1 MSNRKVSSFTVRFFW
16 PLMLCLG
23 LGLMALVGLMS
34 YRSDLHLA
42 SQNLTDATQYVKQQR
57 TAYDRFND
65 TSVTK
70 SLMRV
75 IENAQQIDREIQYKI
90 ALTGEAT
97 LNTDDLRRYTYEQ
110 RLTGIILMNEH
121 GVVQREYSTD
131 GLDYAALRGYV
142 TKDTILGTAQFP
154 IKTYTAR
161 IRLDDGSYVDL
172 AAHGRTDEPGVIVV
186 YYHTSAEYATDY
198 NLIIQNLLEGYDPGT
213 EETLVVTSG
222 DSIIAANREGLAG
235 QNVDDVPMLRSIREN
250 AHGGEMTRVQA
261 GSGDGEWVY
270 CMLERGRDYYVY
282 AYMPLTRALDTTP
295 KNLLFTLVAYAMVLF
310 IVIMIRWRLKH
321 VYQEEQLRREQSYQQ
336 QLKDAARKAESAN
349 RAKTE
354 FLQRMS
360 HDIRT
365 PINGIRGMVEIGNH
379 YSEDLAKQAECRRKI
394 WDASTLLLELVN
406 EVLDMG
412 KLESGEI
419 VLEKVPFDLPQ
430 LLDETC
436 TVLEKQAAERGI
448 RIRRRPMEVEH
459 TKLIGSPL
467 HVKRLLMNILSNAV
481 KYNKDNGRVT
491 LECTELPGEGDTVQ
505 IRFVCADTGIGMS
518 DEFQERLYEPF
529 SQEKSG
535 PRSTYG
541 GTGLG
546 MAITKSLVDRMGGT
560 ITFRSEK
567 DVGTAYTITLPFDID
582 PSAAPAAAEQHR
594 EANLSVL
601 QGAKVLLAEDNA
613 LNIEIA
619 EFFLQEVGVRVTRAV
634 DGRQA
639 VEAFAASPEGFYDA
653 ILMDVMM
660 PVMDGCDAARAI
672 RALDRPDA
680 KTVPI
685 FAMTANAF
693 AEDRQK
699 ALAAGMTDHLTK
711 PLDRIVMLQALAN
724 VCTARGQNS
733 R

>member
-16 PLMLCLG
+16 PLMLCLGLG

-142 TKDTILGTAQFP
+142 TKDTVLGTAQFP

-161 IRLDDGSYVDL
+161 IQLDDGSYVDL

-235 QNVDDVPMLRSIREN
+235 QNVDDVPVLRSIREN
-250 AHGGEMTRVQA
+250 AHGGEMTRVRA

-295 KNLLFTLVAYAMVLF
+295 KNLLFTLAAYAMVLF

-321 VYQEEQLRREQSYQQ
+321 GYQEEQLRREQSYQQ

-365 PINGIRGMVEIGNH
+365 PINGIRGMVEIGDH

-419 VLEKVPFDLPQ
+419 VLESCPFNVIELKDGILQ
-430 LLDETC
+430 TMER
-436 TVLEKQAAERGI
+436 AASERGI
-448 RIRRRPMEVEH
+448 MMTDRTEVKH
-459 TKLIGSPL
+459 TTLIGSPL
-467 HVKRLLMNILSNAV
+467 HLKRLLMNILSNAI
-481 KYNKDNGRVT
+481 KYNKDNGSIDLICREVRSDGKT
-491 LECTELPGEGDTVQ
+491 AWIEF
-505 IRFVCADTGIGMS
+505 ICADTGIGMS
-518 DEFQERLYEPF
+518 EEFQKHLYEPF
-529 SQEKSG
+529 TQEHSDA
-535 PRSTYG
+535 RTSYN

-546 MAITKSLVDRMGGT
+546 MAITKSLVEKMGGT
-560 ITFRSEK
+560 IECRSKLGE
-567 DVGTAYTITLPFDID
+567 GTTYCITIPFVID
-582 PSAAPAAAEQHR
+582 SSAAPRVEETAVLPAATPAGMH
-594 EANLSVL
+594 
-601 QGAKVLLAEDNA
+601 VLLAEDNE

-619 EFFLQEVGVRVTRAV
+619 VFVLENAGVTVTKAV
-634 DGRQA
+634 NGQDALDQ
-639 VEAFAASPEGFYDA
+639 FAASAPGTFDA
-653 ILMDVMM
+653 IIMDVMM
-660 PVMDGCDAARAI
+660 PVMDGYQATRAI
-672 RALDRPDA
+672 RQLDRPDA
-680 KTVPI
+680 GSIPI
-685 FAMTANAF
+685 LAMTANAF
-693 AEDRQK
+693 VEDRRR
-699 ALAAGMTDHLTK
+699 AYEAGMNEHLTK
-711 PLDRIVMLQALAN
+711 PLEPEVVLRTLAKY
-724 VCTARGQNS
+724 RS
-733 R
+733 K

>member
-34 YRSDLHLA
+34 YRSDLYLA

-65 TSVTK
+65 TSMTK
-70 SLMRV
+70 SLLRV

-142 TKDTILGTAQFP
+142 TMDTVLGTAQFP

-186 YYHTSAEYATDY
+186 YYHTRAEYATDY

-235 QNVDDVPMLRSIREN
+235 QNVDDVPVLRSIREN
-250 AHGGEMTRVQA
+250 AHGGEMTRVRA

-321 VYQEEQLRREQSYQQ
+321 GYQEEQLRREQSYQQ

-365 PINGIRGMVEIGNH
+365 PINGIRGMVEIGDRCP
-379 YSEDLAKQAECRRKI
+379 EDMARQADCRKKI
-394 WDASTLLLELVN
+394 WEASTLLLELVN

-412 KLESGEI
+412 KLESGEV
-419 VLEKVPFDLPQ
+419 VLENVPFDLPE
-430 LLDETC
+430 LIHEITD
-436 TVLEKQAAERGI
+436 VLEKQAEERGI
-448 RIRRRPMEVEH
+448 VLHREYGRLPHPRLV
-459 TKLIGSPL
+459 GSPL
-467 HVKRLLMNILSNAV
+467 HVKRLLMNVLSNAI
-481 KYNKDNGRVT
+481 KYNREKGRVM
-491 LECTELPGEGDTVQ
+491 LDCFELSCTGDKVQ
-505 IRFVCADTGIGMS
+505 ICFVCADTGIGMS
-518 DEFQERLYEPF
+518 EEFQQRMFEPF
-529 SQEKSG
+529 TQENAG
-535 PRSTYG
+535 ARSVYG

-546 MAITKSLVDRMGGT
+546 MSITKSLVDKMGGT
-560 ITFRSEK
+560 IGVESK
-567 DVGTAYTITLPFDID
+567 QGVGTTYTITLPFAID
-582 PSAAPAAAEQHR
+582 NTATEEPERQQTD
-594 EANLSVL
+594 LTVL
-601 QGAKVLLAEDNA
+601 RGRQVLLAEDNA
-613 LNIEIA
+613 LNMEIIE
-619 EFFLQEVGVRVTRAV
+619 FLLNDVGIKVTKAA
-634 DGRQA
+634 DGQQA
-639 VEAFAASPEGFYDA
+639 VEAFAASPVGGFDA

-660 PVMDGCDAARAI
+660 PVRDGHEATRAI
-672 RALDRPDA
+672 RAMDRPDA
-680 KTVPI
+680 KSIPI

-693 AEDRQK
+693 AEDRLK
-699 ALAAGMTDHLTK
+699 ALQAGMNEHLSK
-711 PLDRIVMLQALAN
+711 PIDPDTLYRLLVKYL
-724 VCTARGQNS
+724 TERS
-733 R
+733 

>member
-65 TSVTK
+65 TSMTK
-70 SLMRV
+70 SLLRV

-142 TKDTILGTAQFP
+142 TMDTVLGTAQFP

-235 QNVDDVPMLRSIREN
+235 QNVDDVPVLRSIREN
-250 AHGGEMTRVQA
+250 AHGGEMTRVRA

-365 PINGIRGMVEIGNH
+365 PINGIRGMVEIGDRCP
-379 YSEDLAKQAECRRKI
+379 EDMARQADCRKKI
-394 WDASTLLLELVN
+394 WEASTLLLELVN

-412 KLESGEI
+412 KLESGEV
-419 VLEKVPFDLPQ
+419 VLENVPFDLPE
-430 LLDETC
+430 LIHEITD
-436 TVLEKQAAERGI
+436 VLEKQAEERGI
-448 RIRRRPMEVEH
+448 VLHREYGRLPHPRLV
-459 TKLIGSPL
+459 GSPL
-467 HVKRLLMNILSNAV
+467 HVKRLLMNVLSNAI
-481 KYNKDNGRVT
+481 KYNREKGRVM
-491 LECTELPGEGDTVQ
+491 LDCFELSSTGDKVQ
-505 IRFVCADTGIGMS
+505 ICFVCADTGIGMS
-518 DEFQERLYEPF
+518 EEFQQRMFEPF
-529 SQEKSG
+529 AQENAG
-535 PRSTYG
+535 ARSVYG

-546 MAITKSLVDRMGGT
+546 MSITKSLVDKMGGT
-560 ITFRSEK
+560 IGVESK
-567 DVGTAYTITLPFDID
+567 QGVGTTYTITLPFSID
-582 PSAAPAAAEQHR
+582 NTATEEPERQQTD
-594 EANLSVL
+594 LTVL
-601 QGAKVLLAEDNA
+601 RGRQVLLAEDNA
-613 LNIEIA
+613 LNMEIM
-619 EFFLQEVGVRVTRAV
+619 EFLLSDVGIKVTKAT
-634 DGRQA
+634 DGQQA
-639 VEAFAASPEGFYDA
+639 VEAFAASPAGGFDA

-660 PVMDGCDAARAI
+660 PVRDGHEATRAI
-672 RALDRPDA
+672 RAMDRPDA
-680 KTVPI
+680 KTIPI

-693 AEDRQK
+693 AEDRLK
-699 ALAAGMTDHLTK
+699 ALQAGMNEHLSK
-711 PLDRIVMLQALAN
+711 PIDPDTLYRLLVKYL
-724 VCTARGQNS
+724 TERS
-733 R
+733 

>member
-65 TSVTK
+65 TSMTK

-142 TKDTILGTAQFP
+142 TKDTVLGTAQFP

-235 QNVDDVPMLRSIREN
+235 QNVDDVPVLRSIREN
-250 AHGGEMTRVQA
+250 AHGGEMTRVRV

-282 AYMPLTRALDTTP
+282 AYMPLTRAGHH
-295 KNLLFTLVAYAMVLF
+295 A
-310 IVIMIRWRLKH
+310 
-321 VYQEEQLRREQSYQQ
+321 QEPAVHAGGLRHGAVHRHHDP
-336 QLKDAARKAESAN
+336 LAAQAWLPGGAAPPGAELPA
-349 RAKTE
+349 A
-354 FLQRMS
+354 
-360 HDIRT
+360 
-365 PINGIRGMVEIGNH
+365 VE
-379 YSEDLAKQAECRRKI
+379 
-394 WDASTLLLELVN
+394 
-406 EVLDMG
+406 
-412 KLESGEI
+412 
-419 VLEKVPFDLPQ
+419 
-430 LLDETC
+430 
-436 TVLEKQAAERGI
+436 
-448 RIRRRPMEVEH
+448 RRRPQSRERQ
-459 TKLIGSPL
+459 P
-467 HVKRLLMNILSNAV
+467 RQ
-481 KYNKDNGRVT
+481 DRV
-491 LECTELPGEGDTVQ
+491 
-505 IRFVCADTGIGMS
+505 
-518 DEFQERLYEPF
+518 
-529 SQEKSG
+529 
-535 PRSTYG
+535 
-541 GTGLG
+541 
-546 MAITKSLVDRMGGT
+546 
-560 ITFRSEK
+560 
-567 DVGTAYTITLPFDID
+567 
-582 PSAAPAAAEQHR
+582 
-594 EANLSVL
+594 
-601 QGAKVLLAEDNA
+601 
-613 LNIEIA
+613 
-619 EFFLQEVGVRVTRAV
+619 
-634 DGRQA
+634 
-639 VEAFAASPEGFYDA
+639 FAAHEPRHPHTYQRHPRHG
-653 ILMDVMM
+653 
-660 PVMDGCDAARAI
+660 G
-672 RALDRPDA
+672 DR
-680 KTVPI
+680 
-685 FAMTANAF
+685 
-693 AEDRQK
+693 R
-699 ALAAGMTDHLTK
+699 
-711 PLDRIVMLQALAN
+711 PLQ
-724 VCTARGQNS
+724 RGPGQTG
-733 R
+733 

>member
-70 SLMRV
+70 SLLRV

-142 TKDTILGTAQFP
+142 TKDTVLGTAQFP

-161 IRLDDGSYVDL
+161 IRLDDGSHVDL

-186 YYHTSAEYATDY
+186 YYHTRAEYATDY

-235 QNVDDVPMLRSIREN
+235 QNVDDVPVLRSIREN
-250 AHGGEMTRVQA
+250 AHGGEMTRVRA

-349 RAKTE
+349 RAKT
-354 FLQRMS
+354 
-360 HDIRT
+360 
-365 PINGIRGMVEIGNH
+365 
-379 YSEDLAKQAECRRKI
+379 
-394 WDASTLLLELVN
+394 
-406 EVLDMG
+406 
-412 KLESGEI
+412 
-419 VLEKVPFDLPQ
+419 
-430 LLDETC
+430 
-436 TVLEKQAAERGI
+436 
-448 RIRRRPMEVEH
+448 
-459 TKLIGSPL
+459 
-467 HVKRLLMNILSNAV
+467 
-481 KYNKDNGRVT
+481 
-491 LECTELPGEGDTVQ
+491 
-505 IRFVCADTGIGMS
+505 
-518 DEFQERLYEPF
+518 
-529 SQEKSG
+529 
-535 PRSTYG
+535 
-541 GTGLG
+541 
-546 MAITKSLVDRMGGT
+546 
-560 ITFRSEK
+560 
-567 DVGTAYTITLPFDID
+567 
-582 PSAAPAAAEQHR
+582 
-594 EANLSVL
+594 
-601 QGAKVLLAEDNA
+601 
-613 LNIEIA
+613 
-619 EFFLQEVGVRVTRAV
+619 
-634 DGRQA
+634 
-639 VEAFAASPEGFYDA
+639 
-653 ILMDVMM
+653 
-660 PVMDGCDAARAI
+660 
-672 RALDRPDA
+672 
-680 KTVPI
+680 
-685 FAMTANAF
+685 
-693 AEDRQK
+693 
-699 ALAAGMTDHLTK
+699 
-711 PLDRIVMLQALAN
+711 
-724 VCTARGQNS
+724 
-733 R
+733 

>member
-65 TSVTK
+65 TSMTK
-70 SLMRV
+70 SLLRV

-142 TKDTILGTAQFP
+142 TMDTVLGTAQFP

-250 AHGGEMTRVQA
+250 AHGGEMTRVRA
-261 GSGDGEWVY
+261 DSGDGEWVY

-295 KNLLFTLVAYAMVLF
+295 KNLLLTLVAYATVLF

-321 VYQEEQLRREQSYQQ
+321 GYQEEQLRREQSYQH

-354 FLQRMS
+354 FLQRRS

-365 PINGIRGMVEIGNH
+365 PINGIRGMVEIGDH

-419 VLEKVPFDLPQ
+419 VLESCPFNVIELKDGILQ
-430 LLDETC
+430 TMERA
-436 TVLEKQAAERGI
+436 AAERGI
-448 RIRRRPMEVEH
+448 MMTDRTEVKH
-459 TKLIGSPL
+459 TTLIGSPL
-467 HVKRLLMNILSNAV
+467 HLKRLLMNILSNAI
-481 KYNKDNGRVT
+481 KYNKDNGSIDLTCREVRSDSKIAWI
-491 LECTELPGEGDTVQ
+491 EF
-505 IRFVCADTGIGMS
+505 ICADTGIGMS
-518 DEFQERLYEPF
+518 EEFQKHLYEPF
-529 SQEKSG
+529 TQEHSDA
-535 PRSTYG
+535 RTSYN

-546 MAITKSLVDRMGGT
+546 MAITKSLVEKMGGT
-560 ITFRSEK
+560 IECRSKLGE
-567 DVGTAYTITLPFDID
+567 GTTYCITIPFVID
-582 PSAAPAAAEQHR
+582 SSAAPRVEETAVLPAATPAGMH
-594 EANLSVL
+594 
-601 QGAKVLLAEDNA
+601 VLLAEDNE

-619 EFFLQEVGVRVTRAV
+619 VFVLENAGVTVTKAV
-634 DGRQA
+634 NGQDALDQ
-639 VEAFAASPEGFYDA
+639 FAASAPGTFDA
-653 ILMDVMM
+653 IIMDVMM
-660 PVMDGCDAARAI
+660 PVMDGYQATRAI
-672 RALDRPDA
+672 RQLDRPDA
-680 KTVPI
+680 GSIPI
-685 FAMTANAF
+685 LAMTANAF
-693 AEDRQK
+693 VEDRRR
-699 ALAAGMTDHLTK
+699 AYEAGMNEHLTK
-711 PLDRIVMLQALAN
+711 PLEPEVVLRTLAKY
-724 VCTARGQNS
+724 RS
-733 R
+733 K

>member
-65 TSVTK
+65 TSMTK
-70 SLMRV
+70 SLLRV

-142 TKDTILGTAQFP
+142 TMDTVLGTAQFP

-172 AAHGRTDEPGVIVV
+172 AAHGRTDEPGVI
-186 YYHTSAEYATDY
+186 
-198 NLIIQNLLEGYDPGT
+198 
-213 EETLVVTSG
+213 
-222 DSIIAANREGLAG
+222 LAG
-235 QNVDDVPMLRSIREN
+235 QNVDDVPVLRSIREN
-250 AHGGEMTRVQA
+250 AHGGEMTRVRA

-354 FLQRMS
+354 FLKRMS

-365 PINGIRGMVEIGNH
+365 PINGIRGMVEIGDH
-379 YSEDLAKQAECRRKI
+379 YSEDLAKQA
-394 WDASTLLLELVN
+394 
-406 EVLDMG
+406 
-412 KLESGEI
+412 
-419 VLEKVPFDLPQ
+419 
-430 LLDETC
+430 
-436 TVLEKQAAERGI
+436 
-448 RIRRRPMEVEH
+448 
-459 TKLIGSPL
+459 
-467 HVKRLLMNILSNAV
+467 
-481 KYNKDNGRVT
+481 
-491 LECTELPGEGDTVQ
+491 
-505 IRFVCADTGIGMS
+505 
-518 DEFQERLYEPF
+518 
-529 SQEKSG
+529 
-535 PRSTYG
+535 
-541 GTGLG
+541 
-546 MAITKSLVDRMGGT
+546 
-560 ITFRSEK
+560 
-567 DVGTAYTITLPFDID
+567 
-582 PSAAPAAAEQHR
+582 
-594 EANLSVL
+594 
-601 QGAKVLLAEDNA
+601 
-613 LNIEIA
+613 
-619 EFFLQEVGVRVTRAV
+619 
-634 DGRQA
+634 
-639 VEAFAASPEGFYDA
+639 
-653 ILMDVMM
+653 
-660 PVMDGCDAARAI
+660 
-672 RALDRPDA
+672 
-680 KTVPI
+680 
-685 FAMTANAF
+685 
-693 AEDRQK
+693 
-699 ALAAGMTDHLTK
+699 
-711 PLDRIVMLQALAN
+711 
-724 VCTARGQNS
+724 
-733 R
+733 

>member
-70 SLMRV
+70 SLLRV

-110 RLTGIILMNEH
+110 WLTGIVLMNEH

-131 GLDYAALRGYV
+131 GLDYAALREYV
-142 TKDTILGTAQFP
+142 TKDTVLETAQFP

-172 AAHGRTDEPGVIVV
+172 AAHSRTDEPGVIVV
-186 YYHTSAEYATDY
+186 YYHTSAEYVTDY

-222 DSIIAANREGLAG
+222 DSIIAANRKGLAG
-235 QNVDDVPMLRSIREN
+235 QNIDDVPVLRSIREN
-250 AHGGEMTRVQA
+250 AHGGEMTRVRA

-295 KNLLFTLVAYAMVLF
+295 KNLLFTLLAYAMVLF

-336 QLKDAARKAESAN
+336 QLKDAARQAESAN

-365 PINGIRGMVEIGNH
+365 PINGIRGMVEIGDH

-419 VLEKVPFDLPQ
+419 LLESCPFNVIELKDGICQ
-430 LLDETC
+430 TMERA
-436 TVLEKQAAERGI
+436 AAERGI
-448 RIRRRPMEVEH
+448 TMTDRTEVKH
-459 TKLIGSPL
+459 TTLIGSPL
-467 HVKRLLMNILSNAV
+467 HLKRLLMNILSNAI
-481 KYNKDNGRVT
+481 KYNKDNGSIDLTCREVRSDGKT
-491 LECTELPGEGDTVQ
+491 AWIEF
-505 IRFVCADTGIGMS
+505 ICADTGIGMS
-518 DEFQERLYEPF
+518 EEFQKHLYEPF
-529 SQEKSG
+529 TQEHSDA
-535 PRSTYG
+535 RTSYN

-546 MAITKSLVDRMGGT
+546 MAITKSLVEKMGGT
-560 ITFRSEK
+560 IECRSKLGE
-567 DVGTAYTITLPFDID
+567 GTTYCITIPFAID
-582 PSAAPAAAEQHR
+582 SSAAPRVEETAALPAATPEGMH
-594 EANLSVL
+594 
-601 QGAKVLLAEDNA
+601 VLLAEDNE

-619 EFFLQEVGVRVTRAV
+619 VFVLENAGVTVTKAV
-634 DGRQA
+634 NGQDALDQ
-639 VEAFAASPEGFYDA
+639 FAASAPGTFDA
-653 ILMDVMM
+653 IIMDVMM
-660 PVMDGCDAARAI
+660 PVMDGYQATRAI
-672 RALDRPDA
+672 RQLDRPDA
-680 KTVPI
+680 GSIPI
-685 FAMTANAF
+685 LAMTANAF
-693 AEDRQK
+693 VEDRRR
-699 ALAAGMTDHLTK
+699 AYEAGMNEHLTK
-711 PLDRIVMLQALAN
+711 PLEPEVVLRTLAKY
-724 VCTARGQNS
+724 RS
-733 R
+733 K

>member
-16 PLMLCLG
+16 PLMLCLGLG

-142 TKDTILGTAQFP
+142 TKDTVLGTAQFP

-161 IRLDDGSYVDL
+161 IQLDDGSYVDL

-222 DSIIAANREGLAG
+222 DRIIAANREGLAG
-235 QNVDDVPMLRSIREN
+235 QNVDDVPVLRSIREN
-250 AHGGEMTRVQA
+250 AHGGEMTRVRA

-321 VYQEEQLRREQSYQQ
+321 GYQEEQLRREQSYQQ

-365 PINGIRGMVEIGNH
+365 PINGIRGMVEIGDH

-394 WDASTLLLELVN
+394 WDASTLLLERSA
-406 EVLDMG
+406 G
-412 KLESGEI
+412 HG
-419 VLEKVPFDLPQ
+419 Q
-430 LLDETC
+430 T
-436 TVLEKQAAERGI
+436 
-448 RIRRRPMEVEH
+448 RIRR
-459 TKLIGSPL
+459 
-467 HVKRLLMNILSNAV
+467 
-481 KYNKDNGRVT
+481 
-491 LECTELPGEGDTVQ
+491 
-505 IRFVCADTGIGMS
+505 
-518 DEFQERLYEPF
+518 ERA
-529 SQEKSG
+529 G
-535 PRSTYG
+535 
-541 GTGLG
+541 
-546 MAITKSLVDRMGGT
+546 
-560 ITFRSEK
+560 
-567 DVGTAYTITLPFDID
+567 TLPVQRERAERRHPPDD
-582 PSAAPAAAEQHR
+582 GARRRRARHHDDRPHRGQTHHTHWQPAAPEAAADEHFEQRHQVQQRQRFHR
-594 EANLSVL
+594 PDLPRGT
-601 QGAKVLLAEDNA
+601 Q
-613 LNIEIA
+613 
-619 EFFLQEVGVRVTRAV
+619 R
-634 DGRQA
+634 RQ
-639 VEAFAASPEGFYDA
+639 D
-653 ILMDVMM
+653 
-660 PVMDGCDAARAI
+660 C
-672 RALDRPDA
+672 LDR
-680 KTVPI
+680 VYLRRHRYWH
-685 FAMTANAF
+685 
-693 AEDRQK
+693 E
-699 ALAAGMTDHLTK
+699 
-711 PLDRIVMLQALAN
+711 
-724 VCTARGQNS
+724 
-733 R
+733 

>member
-70 SLMRV
+70 SLLRV

-142 TKDTILGTAQFP
+142 TMDTVLGTAQFP

-235 QNVDDVPMLRSIREN
+235 QNVDDVPVLRSIREN
-250 AHGGEMTRVQA
+250 AHGGEMTRVRA
-261 GSGDGEWVY
+261 GSGDSEWVY

-295 KNLLFTLVAYAMVLF
+295 KNLLFTLLAYAMVLF

-321 VYQEEQLRREQSYQQ
+321 GYQEEQLRREQSYQQ

-365 PINGIRGMVEIGNH
+365 PINGIRGMVEIGDH

-419 VLEKVPFDLPQ
+419 LLESCPFNVIELKDGILQ
-430 LLDETC
+430 TMERA
-436 TVLEKQAAERGI
+436 AAERGI
-448 RIRRRPMEVEH
+448 TMTDRTEVKH
-459 TKLIGSPL
+459 TTLIGSPL
-467 HVKRLLMNILSNAV
+467 HLKRLLMNIWSNAI
-481 KYNKDNGRVT
+481 KYNKDNGSIDLTCREV
-491 LECTELPGEGDTVQ
+491 
-505 IRFVCADTGIGMS
+505 RS
-518 DEFQERLYEPF
+518 DAR
-529 SQEKSG
+529 
-535 PRSTYG
+535 PRGS
-541 GTGLG
+541 
-546 MAITKSLVDRMGGT
+546 SL
-560 ITFRSEK
+560 
-567 DVGTAYTITLPFDID
+567 
-582 PSAAPAAAEQHR
+582 SAPTP
-594 EANLSVL
+594 VL
-601 QGAKVLLAEDNA
+601 A
-613 LNIEIA
+613 
-619 EFFLQEVGVRVTRAV
+619 
-634 DGRQA
+634 
-639 VEAFAASPEGFYDA
+639 
-653 ILMDVMM
+653 
-660 PVMDGCDAARAI
+660 
-672 RALDRPDA
+672 
-680 KTVPI
+680 
-685 FAMTANAF
+685 
-693 AEDRQK
+693 
-699 ALAAGMTDHLTK
+699 
-711 PLDRIVMLQALAN
+711 
-724 VCTARGQNS
+724 
-733 R
+733 

>member
-16 PLMLCLG
+16 PLMLCLGLG

-110 RLTGIILMNEH
+110 RLTGIILLNEH

-142 TKDTILGTAQFP
+142 TKDTVLGTAQFP

-161 IRLDDGSYVDL
+161 IQLDDGSYVDL

-222 DSIIAANREGLAG
+222 DSIIAANCEGLAG
-235 QNVDDVPMLRSIREN
+235 QNVDDVPVLRSIREN
-250 AHGGEMTRVQA
+250 AHGGEM
-261 GSGDGEWVY
+261 
-270 CMLERGRDYYVY
+270 
-282 AYMPLTRALDTTP
+282 TRALDTTP

-321 VYQEEQLRREQSYQQ
+321 GYQEEQLRREQSYQQ

-365 PINGIRGMVEIGNH
+365 PINGIRGMVEIGDH

-419 VLEKVPFDLPQ
+419 VLESCPFNVIELKDGILQ
-430 LLDETC
+430 TMERA
-436 TVLEKQAAERGI
+436 AAERGI
-448 RIRRRPMEVEH
+448 MMTDRTEVKH
-459 TKLIGSPL
+459 TTLIGSPL
-467 HVKRLLMNILSNAV
+467 HLKRLLMNILSNAI
-481 KYNKDNGRVT
+481 KYNKDNGSIDLTCREVRSDGKT
-491 LECTELPGEGDTVQ
+491 AWIEF
-505 IRFVCADTGIGMS
+505 ICADTGIGMS
-518 DEFQERLYEPF
+518 EEFQKHLYEPF
-529 SQEKSG
+529 TQEHSDA
-535 PRSTYG
+535 RTSYN

-546 MAITKSLVDRMGGT
+546 MAITKSLVEKMGGT
-560 ITFRSEK
+560 IECRSKLGE
-567 DVGTAYTITLPFDID
+567 GTTYCITIPFVID
-582 PSAAPAAAEQHR
+582 SSAAPRVEETAVLPAATPAGMH
-594 EANLSVL
+594 
-601 QGAKVLLAEDNA
+601 VLLAEDNE

-619 EFFLQEVGVRVTRAV
+619 VFVLENAGVTVTKAV
-634 DGRQA
+634 NGQDALDQ
-639 VEAFAASPEGFYDA
+639 FAASAPGTFDA
-653 ILMDVMM
+653 IIMDVMM
-660 PVMDGCDAARAI
+660 PVMDGYQATRAI
-672 RALDRPDA
+672 RQLDRPDA
-680 KTVPI
+680 GSIPI
-685 FAMTANAF
+685 LAMTANAF
-693 AEDRQK
+693 VEDRRR
-699 ALAAGMTDHLTK
+699 AYEAGMNEHLTK
-711 PLDRIVMLQALAN
+711 PLEPEVVLRTLAKY
-724 VCTARGQNS
+724 RS
-733 R
+733 K